1 MQILILRNDFLK
13 NIDYTD
19 EFLRKRKERQ
29 KRARKR
35 RLIASFTFFV
45 VFLLLV
51 GVILSLTVLF
61 PINKLNISGSKIY
74 TSEQISDACGIDL
87 GDNLFTVSKKDT
99 LNKLKEKLP
108 FIETVEFKRTL
119 PDTLKITVTDAKKYA
134 CYEIDGKFYTVSKGG
149 WVLEKTSEKAENVFL
164 VVANG
169 VKCKVGESIKFKNQ
183 ETKQQIELLVEAL
196 NQEKVSIDYIN
207 VTDNVN
213 LIAGVDARFE
223 VEFGTEN
230 SLDSKI
236 KHLKSM
242 IDNIEETKSGR
253 INLSMWNKQNP
264 QGTFVQNNTK

>member
-1 MQILILRNDFLK
+1 MK

-35 RLIASFTFFV
+35 RLIASFIFFLV
-45 VFLLLV
+45 LMLVV
-51 GVILSLTVLF
+51 GVVLSLTVLF
-61 PINKLNISGSKIY
+61 PINVLDFSGSKIY
-74 TSEQISDACGIDL
+74 TAKQISDASGIDI

-108 FIETVEFKRTL
+108 FIETVEFERTL
-119 PDTLKITVTDAKKYA
+119 PDTLNVKVTDAKKYA
-134 CYEIDGKFYTVSKGG
+134 CYEIDGKFYTVSKSG
-149 WVLEKTSEKAENVFL
+149 WVLEESEEKAENVFL
-164 VVANG
+164 VTANG
-169 VKCKVGESIKFKNQ
+169 VKCSVGQALQFESE
-183 ETKQQIELLVEAL
+183 ETKQKIERLIEYL
-196 NQEKVSIDYIN
+196 NQEKVNVDYIN

-213 LIAGVDARFE
+213 LIAGVETRFE

-230 SLDSKI
+230 SLDSKV

-253 INLSMWNKQNP
+253 INLSMWNSQNP
-264 QGTFVQNNTK
+264 QGTFVQNNTN